1 MPFSPC
7 RPVKHSPSLL
17 FTSLGENKGR
27 VSGCLACIIQMCIRK
42 MEGTVH
48 HQILTNTSTTV
59 PWDAQR
65 LMSGMDVIRCS
76 LALRLARFGTWDW
89 TVMLAS
95 MNISMHNQMKTTV
108 INFFP
113 SIKFER
119 NAKSGCMSTVSG
131 FVFKLC
137 RQCNQERADPELT
150 TFVKNGQL
158 MTSAR
163 LDAATT
169 TVRINHWFYFQSH
182 LKY

>member
-1 MPFSPC
+1 MEWLLGLYHSDVYQENGRYCTPSDFDKCINNCTLRCPENNVIHGCNQMFSCPQ
-7 RPVKHSPSLL
+7 
-17 FTSLGENKGR
+17 
-27 VSGCLACIIQMCIRK
+27 ACKIRYF
-42 MEGTVH
+42 G
-48 HQILTNTSTTV
+48 LDS
-59 PWDAQR
+59 DA
-65 LMSGMDVIRCS
+65 CKYEY
-76 LALRLARFGTWDW
+76 
-89 TVMLAS
+89 
-95 MNISMHNQMKTTV
+95 ISMHNQMKTTV

-169 TVRINHWFYFQSH
+169 MVRINHWFYFQSH
-182 LKY
+182 LRY